1 MLLILLLLFCVV
13 VVIGGDNDDIVAVV
27 NDVVFHRVST
37 GLKTAL
43 VGVVIGSIVAVDM
56 VVDQLSSVFKF

>member
-1 MLLILLLLFCVV
+1 MTLSPLLMMLYFKEFQQ
-13 VVIGGDNDDIVAVV
+13 
-27 NDVVFHRVST
+27 VFSQ
-37 GLKTAL
+37 TAL